1 MARNHKRSPTEIPD
15 GRCLPLSA
23 GAAVAAVLALALGQG
38 DARAAAGTAAAPGA
52 KKAEPVEFE
61 EVRLITE
68 FNSTDNDI
76 GVQFF
81 LDVDS
86 WRSVRILNPEGKQ
99 IFDAR
104 ARSNLLAQGG
114 GTEMFLESAEPTLD
128 ELSLEEFFDLFP
140 EGTYQFLGRTPDG
153 EPLSGEFEFSHA
165 IPAGPEITLPGG
177 AGEECAENVPIPVVI
192 AWNEVSE
199 TIGGAQIDIEAYEVI
214 VEGED
219 VNVDVTMPA
228 DAGTSLTVPA
238 EVLEPGTEYKFEVL
252 AIADNG
258 NQTITETCFVTAE

>member
-1 MARNHKRSPTEIPD
+1 MVRNRMRHPT
-15 GRCLPLSA
+15 A
-23 GAAVAAVLALALGQG
+23 GAGGFTSLSTAVAVAAALVFATGAG
-38 DARAAAGTAAAPGA
+38 EARAAAGA
-52 KKAEPVEFE
+52 KKAEPLEFE

-68 FNSTDNDI
+68 FNSTDDDI

-86 WRSVRILNPEGKQ
+86 WQSVRILNPAGKE

-104 ARSNLLAQGG
+104 ARSSLLQQGG

-128 ELSLEEFFDLFP
+128 ELSLEEFFALFP

-153 EPLSGEFEFSHA
+153 ERLIGEAEFSHD
-165 IPAGPEITLPGG
+165 IPAGPEITLPV
-177 AGEECAENVPIPVVI
+177 AGEDDCAENVSIPVVI
-192 AWNEVSE
+192 AWNEVTT
-199 TIGGAQIDIEAYEVI
+199 TIDNDPIDIEAYEVI

-219 VNVDVTMPA
+219 VNFDVIMPA

-238 EVLEPGTEYKFEVL
+238 EILEPGTEYKFEVL
-252 AIADNG
+252 AIAENG
-258 NQTITETCFVTAE
+258 NQTISETCFVTAE